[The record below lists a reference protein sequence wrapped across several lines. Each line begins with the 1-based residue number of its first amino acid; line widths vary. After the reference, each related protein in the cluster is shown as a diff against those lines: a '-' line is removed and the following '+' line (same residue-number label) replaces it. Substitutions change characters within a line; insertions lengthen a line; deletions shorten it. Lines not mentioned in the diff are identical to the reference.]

1 MSNNSFGPG
10 TREQLARQYDSLEAD
25 RKAALEEIRAKKLKD
40 RTEPKLI
47 CVTVEVTYSKDYYV
61 EADTFAEAY
70 ADVEFEST
78 SINPRVD
85 EDLHWL
91 ETVVCDEW
99 DETYYVKKGDEYV
112 EIDSS
117 SS

>member
-47 CVTVEVTYSKDYYV
+47 CVTVEYTFSEDHYV
-61 EADTFAEAY
+61 EADTYEEAKEIAFCRGTPFADSERL
-70 ADVEFEST
+70 E
-78 SINPRVD
+78 
-85 EDLHWL
+85 WL

-99 DETYYVKKGDEYV
+99 DETYYVKKGDDYV